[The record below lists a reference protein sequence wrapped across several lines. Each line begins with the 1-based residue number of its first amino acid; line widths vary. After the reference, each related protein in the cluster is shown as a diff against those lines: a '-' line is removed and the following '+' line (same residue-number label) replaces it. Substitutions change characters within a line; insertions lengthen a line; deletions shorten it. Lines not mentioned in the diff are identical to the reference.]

1 MFLPD
6 SARLEVGDTLHPEA
20 RALNGRGDSVAAD
33 IFWSSLDSGVIA
45 VVDST
50 TGATLGKATGT
61 GRLQARFGSLRSN
74 AQNVFVLARLDSVT
88 AAGPLRDTVVVSA
101 PDSLSDSLFVKVW
114 AGTSGAASRSVVYTI
129 DIYPAADSTV
139 TLVPKTPVQTDANGI
154 AFARLRFNPGP
165 IPDSVVVTAAVRR
178 PNGTHAPGSPLHFV
192 VEFQP

>member
-20 RALNGRGDSVAAD
+20 RALNGRGDSVAAQ
-33 IFWSSLDSGVIA
+33 IFWSSLDTAIVA

-50 TGATLGKATGT
+50 TGATLGKTTGT
-61 GRLQARFGSLRSN
+61 GRLQARFGSLRSD

-88 AAGPLRDTVVVSA
+88 AAGPIRDTIVVSA

-114 AGTSGAASRSVVYTI
+114 AGTSGASSRSVVYTI

-154 AFARLRFNPGP
+154 AFARLRLDAGP